1 MSKTVRAAAWAVVLV
16 GNVALAQFLPPAGN
30 PEPEKLKVLNPV
42 PLPPFPGT
50 DAAPPLV
57 DPNFERAQQ
66 LLPPVAPPGGVQPTI
81 PDSPRGGVPAGVVT
95 TPAVATL
102 TPSEPPP
109 PTVRIQVQTP
119 AHVAPGKPIPY
130 KVVVSN
136 TSAATAYRVRVRVP
150 TPEGAAALTKA
161 EPKPEPPLVL
171 MLPMPTP
178 KEMTWEYKS
187 LARGEQKVIELE
199 FTPQPGVK
207 DVRARAYVSFE
218 HGQEVVTQIEKPK
231 LAVKKVASKDAAR
244 GEPVE
249 VRVTV
254 TNAGPMPIHKVRLVE
269 VATAGFDFKVSADAV
284 QTQKT
289 NERAWELGTLARG
302 QSKIVTYQLT
312 GGKQQGGELLTTSHA
327 TSEDGGIADTAE
339 SKTRILV
346 PELGFTLTGPA
357 SVESKKPAE
366 YEATARNNGTLPLAN
381 VVVSIPIPEDC
392 QPTKVT
398 KDAQRYKD
406 RVSWVIPK
414 MTPGEAY
421 KFRLTV
427 TANTSGKRVVRATA
441 RDKAGAVDAEREVA
455 TAFLGRADLR
465 WSPNVPA
472 ILALDRQ
479 GQIVI
484 SVRNDGEE
492 ADAGVSPRVRLPDG
506 LKVIEMT
513 PSKATVTKEGEIVF
527 NAVEIK
533 PGKTEVFTVTVQRTQ
548 PGQKRVGLQLNA
560 TSLGDRPLLKEQ
572 AIE

>member
-1 MSKTVRAAAWAVVLV
+1 MGKTVRAAAWVVLLLGSAVAV
-16 GNVALAQFLPPAGN
+16 GQQL
-30 PEPEKLKVLNPV
+30 PEPGKIPPV
-42 PLPPFPGT
+42 SGLPLPPLPGG
-50 DAAPPLV
+50 DPASPFV
-57 DPNFERAQQ
+57 DSNVDRAQQ
-66 LLPPVAPPGGVQPTI
+66 LLPPVAAPGGVQPTI
-81 PDSPRGGVPAGVVT
+81 PDSPRGSVPAGVVT
-95 TPAVATL
+95 TPALTSP

-136 TSAATAYRVRVRVP
+136 PSAATAYRVRVRVP
-150 TPEGAAALTKA
+150 APDGAAALTKA
-161 EPKPEPPLVL
+161 EPKPDNVKDFKVPAALAG
-171 MLPMPTP
+171 
-178 KEMTWEYKS
+178 EMTWEFKS
-187 LARGEQKVIELE
+187 LNRGEQKVIELE
-199 FTPQPGVK
+199 FAPQPGAK

-244 GEPVE
+244 GEPVT
-249 VRVTV
+249 VRVEV

-269 VATAGFDFKVSADAV
+269 VATPGFDFKVSADAV
-284 QTQKT
+284 QTLKT
-289 NERAWELGTLARG
+289 NERAWELGTLGRG

-366 YEATARNNGTLPLAN
+366 YEAVARNNGTLPLAN

-392 QPTKVT
+392 VRTRVT
-398 KDAQRYKD
+398 KDGQLYKD
-406 RVSWVIPK
+406 RVSWTIPK
-414 MTPGEAY
+414 LAPGEAQ

-427 TANTSGKRVVRATA
+427 TANSSGKRVVRATA

-472 ILALDRQ
+472 ILALDKQ

-513 PSKATVTKEGEIVF
+513 PSKATVTKEGEEIVF

-560 TSLGDRPLLKEQ
+560 TSLGDRPLLKTQ
-572 AIE
+572 TIE